1 LNIDDLGN
9 RFVLV
14 ILIKF
19 TENLQSTIF
28 DRKYSI
34 KKGEAMNQAQIIE
47 IEPESEIAPE
57 PVIDSLATIRN
68 MVSACIQCG
77 TCTGSCP
84 SAFAMDLTPRQLWYN
99 VLMGEKETIFHS
111 KTFSLCSACYC
122 CTLRCPR
129 GLPLTET
136 MSSLKQIAAKENLA
150 PYKKSIRFYKSFM
163 ESVRRHG
170 RVREMEFMTLYF
182 LSMKNP
188 FMPFQFAPLG
198 MKLFGKGKVSFEI
211 PSKGNGALESI
222 FRKVEELEQNS

>member
-1 LNIDDLGN
+1 VKPAEKIE
-9 RFVLV
+9 
-14 ILIKF
+14 
-19 TENLQSTIF
+19 TEHFSTTLH
-28 DRKYSI
+28 
-34 KKGEAMNQAQIIE
+34 
-47 IEPESEIAPE
+47 E
-57 PVIDSLATIRN
+57 PVIDSLAAIRN

-84 SAFAMDLTPRQLWYN
+84 NAFAMDITPRQLWYN

-111 KTFSLCSACYC
+111 KTFFLCSVCYF

-136 MSSLKQIAAKENLA
+136 MSALKQIAAKENLA
-150 PYKKSIRFYKSFM
+150 PYKKSIRFYKCFM

-198 MKLFGKGKVSFEI
+198 MKLMGKGKISFEI
-211 PSKGNGALESI
+211 PSKGNGDLEAI
-222 FRKVEELEQNS
+222 FRKVEELEQR